1 MNNSLINTD
10 IIIRVANALGKLNER
25 VVFVGGATVGLYIND
40 PAADDL
46 RPTNDIDIS
55 LSVATIIELEQ
66 LREALNA

>member
-66 LREALNA
+66 IREALNA

>member
-10 IIIRVANALGKLNER
+10 IIKRVANALGKLSER

>member
-25 VVFVGGATVGLYIND
+25 VVFVGGATMGLYIND